1 MASTLTQRVS
11 TIYIVDTGGLFF
23 GHYSCLRLPHS
34 LHFLNFHTFHASVI
48 CNFYSSRGNLFPV
61 VDTFI
66 TDVSNFY
73 FIALGIRP
81 LHWSWWLVHLLC
93 YLCEDS
99 PSILWIQPLLSLL
112 WFYPLFWGRFV
123 YPHYR
128 TFVSI
133 VLVWIR
139 PLLLIGLGFKL
150 YGSLLLLFVLN
161 FMNSSTVFEISP
173 EMHLIA
179 NLANMAKMTIL
190 PESPTGQSTKQ

>member
-93 YLCEDS
+93 YFV
-99 PSILWIQPLLSLL
+99 W
-112 WFYPLFWGRFV
+112 RFI
-123 YPHYR
+123 
-128 TFVSI
+128 F
-133 VLVWIR
+133 
-139 PLLLIGLGFKL
+139 
-150 YGSLLLLFVLN
+150 N
-161 FMNSSTVFEISP
+161 FMDSTTVIFVVVLSTVLGQIRLPSLQDICLHCVSVDSSTVAYRPWLQALS
-173 EMHLIA
+173 
-179 NLANMAKMTIL
+179 
-190 PESPTGQSTKQ
+190 